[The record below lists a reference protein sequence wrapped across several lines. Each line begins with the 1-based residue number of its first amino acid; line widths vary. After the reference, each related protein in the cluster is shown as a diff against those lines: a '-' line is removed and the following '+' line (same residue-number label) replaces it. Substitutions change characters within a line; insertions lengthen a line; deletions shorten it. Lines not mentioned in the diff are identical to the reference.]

1 MQQHFE
7 ERLPRFSLSTVS
19 HVHSTFLSGFLF
31 LSFMVSERGSGWASF
46 SVVTVLDG
54 VAAAPP
60 LTAVADD
67 SAMSVD
73 ASVCGP
79 GRR

>member
-1 MQQHFE
+1 MT
-7 ERLPRFSLSTVS
+7 SLT
-19 HVHSTFLSGFLF
+19 
-31 LSFMVSERGSGWASF
+31 GWASF

-73 ASVCGP
+73 ASVYGP